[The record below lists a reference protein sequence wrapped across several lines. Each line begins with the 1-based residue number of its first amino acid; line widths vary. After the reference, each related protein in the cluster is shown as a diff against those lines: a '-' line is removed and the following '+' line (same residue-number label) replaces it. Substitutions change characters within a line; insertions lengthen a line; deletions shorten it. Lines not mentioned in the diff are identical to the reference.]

1 MINKRTVFVLLITL
15 LAGTVAYADGG
26 ETLQR
31 LIDGGGTAAAS
42 TDSQGPD
49 AASETAD
56 DGSIRITPD
65 TTKIVRLDQD
75 AASVIVANP
84 AHASIALDSPRLLV
98 VMPRMP
104 GTTSFTVLNNRG
116 EVIMEKNVIVAAAA
130 KPKYVRVRRACRAGD
145 ETCVPSAY
153 YYCPDGCYEVTPVQP
168 ADGPAEAP
176 PVMSGAGAAAALP
189 AAAPMAV
196 PQTPPPPQAV
206 APDEP
211 EREEE

>member
-15 LAGTVAYADGG
+15 LAGTVAYADGSD
-26 ETLQR
+26 TLQR
-31 LIDGGGTAAAS
+31 LIGGGSAAAA
-42 TDSQGPD
+42 TDSG
-49 AASETAD
+49 ALAGEMD
-56 DGSIRITPD
+56 DGTIRITPD

-84 AHASIALDSPRLLV
+84 AHASVVLDSPRLLV

-104 GTTSFTVLNNRG
+104 GTTSFTVLNGRG
-116 EVIMEKNVIVAAAA
+116 EVVMEKNVIVAGTA

-153 YYCPDGCYEVTPVQP
+153 YYCPDGCYEVTPVPP
-168 ADGPAEAP
+168 ADGPVDAP
-176 PVMSGAGAAAALP
+176 PVMSGASAAAGMTGAA
-189 AAAPMAV
+189 
-196 PQTPPPPQAV
+196 PQTPQAV

-211 EREEE
+211 TRDGE